1 VSRRSR
7 SARVWQTVPVALA
20 ALLAGCGKGYP
31 ARDVSLDS
39 PFEMNQAERLE
50 ALNRIGGEADDK
62 RRWRYAL
69 GEGCV
74 LAVKQRGSWL
84 AGSTTA
90 VRLDEVSVE
99 TRALDDGERHGVQLV
114 AAGSAAA
121 PVTLLQSEGPRP
133 AQQASLL
140 VKLLKRDC
148 AAEPGTLG

>member
-1 VSRRSR
+1 MSRRSR
-7 SARVWQTVPVALA
+7 SVRVLQAVPVALA
-20 ALLAGCGKGYP
+20 VLLVGCGKGYP
-31 ARDVSLDS
+31 ARDASLDS

-62 RRWRYAL
+62 LRWRYAL
-69 GEGCV
+69 GDDCV
-74 LAVKQRGSWL
+74 LAVKQRGNWL

-99 TRALDDGERHGVQLV
+99 TRALANGERHGVQLV
-114 AAGSAAA
+114 AAGKAAA